1 MNKTLITKDAKG
13 KIRVAEINCELLDS
27 GIYLITRVT
36 YQYGGKRTNQPSIE
50 ITEGKA
56 KEIENP
62 VDTYTH
68 EELENIVGQI
78 VTDANGF
85 AKHMLAKQADKVSDK
100 TINKLDFWYASRKI
114 DGRP

>member
-56 KEIENP
+56 K
-62 VDTYTH
+62 
-68 EELENIVGQI
+68 
-78 VTDANGF
+78 
-85 AKHMLAKQADKVSDK
+85 
-100 TINKLDFWYASRKI
+100 
-114 DGRP
+114 

>member
-27 GIYLITRVT
+27 GIYLITRIT

-56 KEIENP
+56 KRTIKE
-62 VDTYTH
+62 
-68 EELENIVGQI
+68 
-78 VTDANGF
+78 
-85 AKHMLAKQADKVSDK
+85 QADYPFNFYVKPDGTAAKNISISNDIIK
-100 TINKLDFWYASRKI
+100 RTFPRRFIKRRRK
-114 DGRP
+114 